1 MNAVFITGSHA
12 LAALLVFCSGC
23 VSLERSYPD
32 QHYFVIE
39 VKRNV
44 NPSTMPGSGVV
55 EVADVQ
61 ISPRYTGKSFVYRT
75 SDARYESD
83 FYNQFLVAPAAL
95 ITEELRKGLTQS
107 QVFRHVIGSS
117 NQLQPTHVLQAAV
130 SGLYGDFRNGS
141 APKAVLEMEF
151 FLTKEADGRSQIVM
165 EKSYAKTVDV
175 SRRTPEGL
183 VRGWSQALEEILT
196 ALVADLKS
204 AH

>member
-23 VSLERSYPD
+23 VSFERGYPD

-44 NPSTMPGSGVV
+44 DPPTTSGNGVV
-55 EVADVQ
+55 EVAEVL
-61 ISPRYTGKSFVYRT
+61 ISPRYTEKSFVYRT
-75 SDARYESD
+75 SEARYESD
-83 FYNQFLVAPAAL
+83 FYNLFLVAPSAL
-95 ITEELRKGLTQS
+95 MTEEIRKGLAQS
-107 QVFRHVIGSS
+107 HVFRHVIGSS

-130 SGLYGDFRNGS
+130 SGLYGDFRDGS

-151 FLTKEADGRSQIVM
+151 FLTKEADGRSQIIM

-175 SRRTPEGL
+175 SRRSPEAL
-183 VRGWSQALEEILT
+183 VQGWSRALEEILS
-196 ALVADLKS
+196 ALVTDLKS
-204 AH
+204 AN

>member
-1 MNAVFITGSHA
+1 MNAVFTTGSPA
-12 LAALLVFCSGC
+12 LAALLAFCSGC

-44 NPSTMPGSGVV
+44 NPSTMPGNGVV

-61 ISPRYTGKSFVYRT
+61 ISPRYTEKSFVYRT
-75 SDARYESD
+75 SDARYETD

-130 SGLYGDFRNGS
+130 SSLYGDFRNDS

-175 SRRTPEGL
+175 SLRSPEAL
-183 VRGWSQALEEILT
+183 VQGWSQALEEILT
-196 ALVADLKS
+196 ALVTDLKS
-204 AH
+204 AN

>member
-1 MNAVFITGSHA
+1 MNAGFIIGSHA

-23 VSLERSYPD
+23 VSFERGYPD
-32 QHYFVIE
+32 QHFFVIE

-44 NPSTMPGSGVV
+44 NPPTTSGNGVV
-55 EVADVQ
+55 EVVDVQ
-61 ISPRYTGKSFVYRT
+61 ISPRYTEKSFVYRR

-95 ITEELRKGLTQS
+95 ITEELRKGLAQS

-151 FLTKEADGRSQIVM
+151 FLTKEADGRSQIVL

-175 SRRTPEGL
+175 SRRSPEAL

-204 AH
+204 AN